1 MSATVYCL
9 LLFIGP
15 FFNMF
20 SLKNKARK
28 AWIFVARKQK
38 ECRKTIALLSFSWR
52 RKLSWL
58 YANALWKCRKGK
70 CSSCSFWLLF
80 FVLPSVLLLNFC
92 LLNGAW
98 PRWPDLSWKA
108 VNFSDD
114 WTNFVVRDGLHF
126 ALPLFGVDMRLLL
139 PHQLCL
145 MCTVPCEKLKIPDC
159 QLPFKLRVTNPAL
172 FGVGG

>member
-80 FVLPSVLLLNFC
+80 FVLPRVLLLNSC
-92 LLNGAW
+92 LLNGACQG
-98 PRWPDLSWKA
+98 DLTWKA

-114 WTNFVVRDGLHF
+114 WTITFCSMGRTAF
-126 ALPLFGVDMRLLL
+126 
-139 PHQLCL
+139 
-145 MCTVPCEKLKIPDC
+145 CTTTPPPSRHATTLTTSVMLNVHRPMWE
-159 QLPFKLRVTNPAL
+159 A
-172 FGVGG
+172 

>member
-1 MSATVYCL
+1 MHTRATLEWWRVSLLLLLPSSSSPFVKTSPLLHWQFSTVKHCLYYCKSNHSSCLVSATVYCL

-80 FVLPSVLLLNFC
+80 FVLPRVLLLNSC
-92 LLNGAW
+92 LLNGACQG
-98 PRWPDLSWKA
+98 DL
-108 VNFSDD
+108 
-114 WTNFVVRDGLHF
+114 TC
-126 ALPLFGVDMRLLL
+126 P
-139 PHQLCL
+139 
-145 MCTVPCEKLKIPDC
+145 EKLWIFQMIEPI
-159 QLPFKLRVTNPAL
+159 L
-172 FGVGG
+172 